1 MCHSI
6 FGGFSTQNGFQ
17 NTQKFRNPPPL
28 LNLGNFPKFYPF
40 FLPTS
45 LVLSH
50 NGLLGPILLT
60 QPADPARIFEIPK
73 EISGIGLHFP
83 GPFCVKLDKSRDKF

>member
-40 FLPTS
+40 FLVAS
-45 LVLSH
+45 LIVWLLLHKVSANTASSVLKNSDSKH
-50 NGLLGPILLT
+50 LMLCIAMT
-60 QPADPARIFEIPK
+60 YKVMIEYIEIAQ
-73 EISGIGLHFP
+73 E
-83 GPFCVKLDKSRDKF
+83 KLKS